1 LLLRDWATGK
11 LPRYSVPSKGPE
23 VIDFA
28 AAPANANEVHL
39 EDVKTLESVQTRVE
53 KRKASG
59 LVRISAGEKD
69 SREPEWERRWDA
81 VGRRGAESDGDDDGD
96 VEGDAMDDLD
106 EEDEVGE
113 DDDEDEDDED
123 EVASIITADNSE
135 EEDEEEVLPPP
146 AKRKRV
152 PLEVAA
158 SAPASKR
165 VAFGKAA
172 PSAKSNPAVSL
183 VAPAP
188 KSVLKPVKSSR
199 SSLRALKADKPKP
212 KPTAPSAVDG
222 KKPKVSVAE
231 ARKTQKK
238 ADPGVVASLS
248 KTRSAKKIAS
258 QSATGKNDD
267 GAYKFG
273 EFF

>member
-39 EDVKTLESVQTRVE
+39 EDVKTLENVQTRVE
-53 KRKASG
+53 KRKVSG
-59 LVRISAGEKD
+59 LLRISAGVKD
-69 SREPEWERRWDA
+69 SREPEWERRWDS
-81 VGRRGAESDGDDDGD
+81 VGGRGAESDGDDDGD

-113 DDDEDEDDED
+113 DDDEDEDEED

-135 EEDEEEVLPPP
+135 EEDEEEVPPPPP

-183 VAPAP
+183 VTPAP
-188 KSVLKPVKSSR
+188 KSVLKPAKSSR

-238 ADPGVVASLS
+238 ADLGVIASLS
-248 KTRSAKKIAS
+248 KTRSGKIAS
-258 QSATGKNDD
+258 RSAAGKNDD

>member
-1 LLLRDWATGK
+1 
-11 LPRYSVPSKGPE
+11 
-23 VIDFA
+23 
-28 AAPANANEVHL
+28 
-39 EDVKTLESVQTRVE
+39 
-53 KRKASG
+53 
-59 LVRISAGEKD
+59 VRISAGVKD
-69 SREPEWERRWDA
+69 SREPEWERRWDS
-81 VGRRGAESDGDDDGD
+81 VGGRGAESDGDDDGD

-135 EEDEEEVLPPP
+135 EEDDEEEVPPPP

-199 SSLRALKADKPKP
+199 SSLRPLKADKPKP
-212 KPTAPSAVDG
+212 KSAAPSAVDS
-222 KKPKVSVAE
+222 KKLKVSVSV

-238 ADPGVVASLS
+238 ANPGVVASLS
-248 KTRSAKKIAS
+248 KTRSAKIAS
-258 QSATGKNDD
+258 KSAAGKDDD